1 MKNQYFA
8 ILLKLG
14 YFAVKSCYYK
24 ISVLC
29 KKLFGKKTFVLL
41 GKRNITTIN
50 ISTTTQI
57 FLLSLTCFI
66 FLFFGEFID
75 RSIKSNSIILDK
87 NKEIESLKAVNS
99 YFKTEFNN
107 LNEKLDKLDKY
118 LTNSNQSVENIEKS
132 STTKIFDILSKIA
145 NSKEE
150 SSLKEIAEVN
160 KKAERIENLISA
172 KSNKIEQA
180 IKVTGLNLKNI
191 PGISKKATSDYKN
204 EIVEISLNN
213 PNDLIKKQGGPLMLA
228 KNPFSRFDQDK
239 ISKALEIEK
248 ENFKNKVEKLLALE
262 KMVKNLPFARPM
274 KNYYISSTFGTRF
287 DPITGS
293 RASHQGLDFVGKN
306 NEKVISPAQGKIT
319 LAGKFSDYGNAI
331 IIDHGFGI
339 TTRYGHL
346 SQTLVNE
353 GDTVEKGQI
362 IAHQGSTGRSTGE
375 HLHYEV
381 RYKNTPLDPKK
392 FLEAGELLKNQ
403 NNL

>member
-8 ILLKLG
+8 IFLKLT
-14 YFAVKSCYYK
+14 YFFI
-24 ISVLC
+24 ISLYN
-29 KKLFGKKTFVLL
+29 KASIFWQKLFGRKTFVLL
-41 GKRNITTIN
+41 GKKNITTIN
-50 ISTTTQI
+50 ISSFVQI
-57 FLLSLTCFI
+57 SLLSIICLI
-66 FLFFGEFID
+66 FVFFGEFID

-87 NKEIESLKAVNS
+87 NKEIESLKAINQ

-118 LTNSNQSVENIEKS
+118 LGNNNQSIDIEKS

-150 SSLKEIAEVN
+150 SSLKEVAEVN
-160 KKAERIENLISA
+160 KKAEKIENLISA

-180 IKVTGLNLKNI
+180 IKTTGLNLKNI
-191 PGISKKATSDYKN
+191 PGISKKTTSDYKN

-213 PNDLIKKQGGPLMLA
+213 PNDLIKKQGGPLILA

-248 ENFKNKVEKLLALE
+248 ENFKNKIEKLLALE

-306 NEKVISPAQGKIT
+306 NEKVISPAQGKVT
-319 LAGKFSDYGNAI
+319 LAGKFSDYGNAVV
-331 IIDHGFGI
+331 IDHGFGI

-346 SQTLVNE
+346 SKILVNE
-353 GDTVEKGQI
+353 GDSVEKGQI
-362 IAHQGSTGRSTGE
+362 IAHQGNTGRSTGE

-392 FLEAGELLKNQ
+392 FLEAGEMLKNQ

>member
-8 ILLKLG
+8 ILLKLT
-14 YFAVKSCYYK
+14 YFATKSCYHK
-24 ISVLC
+24 IFVLC
-29 KKLFGKKTFVLL
+29 KKLFSKKTFVLL
-41 GKRNITTIN
+41 GKRNITTVN
-50 ISTTTQI
+50 ISTIAQI
-57 FLLSLTCFI
+57 FILSLICFI

-87 NKEIESLKAVNS
+87 NKEIESLKAVNN

-107 LNEKLDKLDKY
+107 LNEKLDKLDQY
-118 LTNSNQSVENIEKS
+118 LTKDTQSLENIEKS

-145 NSKEE
+145 NNKEE
-150 SSLKEIAEVN
+150 SSLKEVAEVN
-160 KKAERIENLISA
+160 KKAERIESLISA

-213 PNDLIKKQGGPLMLA
+213 PNDLIKKQGGPLILA

-262 KMVKNLPFARPM
+262 KMIKNLPFARPM
-274 KNYYISSTFGTRF
+274 KNYYISSTFGTRI

-353 GDTVEKGQI
+353 GDRVEKGQI
-362 IAHQGSTGRSTGE
+362 IGHQGSTGRSTGE

-392 FLEAGELLKNQ
+392 FLEAGEILKNQ